1 MGSAVKA
8 RFQGGELWR
17 AGTVAEHNAD
27 GTIDVLYEDRTL
39 EQGVPRDLVRGV
51 KLSAAAARALAEE
64 DGQPAPAAEG
74 VEAFFEIFVASLTGG
89 AMFQRLSAEQQAV
102 ASEKVRAMRPAF
114 EAELGAL
121 QEERGYGATVTGE
134 DVKAIPPSVP

>member
-1 MGSAVKA
+1 MPVLRAFSEGGGGASGGDASEGGANPKQEELPVGSAVKA

-39 EQGVPRDLVRGV
+39 EQGVPRDFVRGV

-64 DGQPAPAAEG
+64 VGQPAPAAEG
-74 VEAFFEIFVASLTGG
+74 VEAFFEIFVSSLTGG
-89 AMFQRLSAEQQAV
+89 AMFQRLSAEQQAC
-102 ASEKVRAMRPAF
+102 SLVR
-114 EAELGAL
+114 
-121 QEERGYGATVTGE
+121 
-134 DVKAIPPSVP
+134 